1 MGSVNPALQVVDR
14 RRSAALAVLAAV
26 VAAVWLG
33 GGPTV
38 GTAAAASSVPHE
50 AVELLEDVYAR
61 KDSSARAARVKR
73 LEALTPANADQ
84 LRVPIRERKQIDG
97 QTWLRVML
105 PGRPN
110 NRTGWIR
117 YDEDA
122 MTIFKLNR
130 TIRIDVGKRVLVAFE
145 NRRVKKRVRVVV
157 GTRSTPT
164 PYGEFF
170 VMEKVQGM
178 RWSKRGW
185 ALALSAYSNVL
196 KRFDGGEGQVAIHA
210 RGSLA
215 GALGSASSHGCI
227 RVDDGVA
234 AWLKRFTPNGAF
246 VQIVP

>member
-1 MGSVNPALQVVDR
+1 MGA
-14 RRSAALAVLAAV
+14 
-26 VAAVWLG
+26 
-33 GGPTV
+33 GPTV
-38 GTAAAASSVPHE
+38 TTASATSSIPHE

-84 LRVPIRERKQIDG
+84 LRVPIRERKEIDG

-117 YDEDA
+117 YDEEA
-122 MTIFKLNR
+122 MTIFKLTK
-130 TIRIDVGKRVLVAFE
+130 TIRIDVGSRVLAAYE
-145 NRRVKKRVRVVV
+145 NGQTKKRVRVVV
-157 GTRSTPT
+157 GAPSTPT
-164 PYGEFF
+164 PYGDFF

-178 RWSKRGW
+178 RWSRRGW

-196 KRFDGGEGQVAIHA
+196 MKFDGGDGQVAIHA
-210 RGSLA
+210 RGSLY
-215 GALGSASSHGCI
+215 GPLGSASSHGCI
-227 RVDDGVA
+227 RVDDAVA
-234 AWLKRFTPNGAF
+234 AWLKRFAPNGTF

>member
-1 MGSVNPALQVVDR
+1 MSPAPPVVDR
-14 RRSAALAVLAAV
+14 RRSVALAVLAAV
-26 VAAVWLG
+26 AAAAWLG

-38 GTAAAASSVPHE
+38 GTAAATSAAPHE
-50 AVELLEDVYAR
+50 AVELLEDFYAL
-61 KDSSARAARVKR
+61 KHPSARAARIKR

-84 LRVPIRERKQIDG
+84 LRVPIRERKQIGD

-117 YDEDA
+117 YDEEA
-122 MTIFKLNR
+122 MTIFKLKR
-130 TIRIDVGKRVLVAFE
+130 TIRIDVGSRVLVASE
-145 NRRVKKRVRVVV
+145 NGLMKKRVRVVV
-157 GTRSTPT
+157 GARSTPT

-196 KRFDGGEGQVAIHA
+196 MRFDGGEGQVAIHA

-215 GALGSASSHGCI
+215 GSLGSASSHGCI

-234 AWLKRFTPNGAF
+234 AWLTRFAPNGTF